1 MLIVTSLVLARARQF
16 LPLLASSNQ
25 DLLSRAATNPD
36 AVNIENTDGQDQVIA
51 MVGRCGKRRM
61 DVH

>member
-1 MLIVTSLVLARARQF
+1 MVLIVTSLVLARARQF

-25 DLLSRAATNPD
+25 DLLSRAAANPD

-51 MVGRCGKRRM
+51 MVG
-61 DVH
+61 